1 MTISMGIVCFL
12 MIVYAISL
20 SIETARE
27 LGACR
32 NLEVKNYDKQN
43 ESMYMYFA
51 MHED

>member
-12 MIVYAISL
+12 MIVYFMSL
-20 SIETARE
+20 SIETSRA
-27 LGACR
+27 LGVCR